1 MLIDVKKRG
10 SIKNSIHFQSNL
22 LATVVTSVILVLF
35 VKVYSRPLLKI
46 HSPSPESRKQI
57 EIKWSLE
64 PPELNTKELK
74 KFVEA
79 NPNSAANPPDKTQN
93 FSFRDQQAAQPK
105 KTDSKELKTLPKV
118 DGNENSTKIVPSH
131 TPSPESR
138 PPVKQE
144 LVKKKLTKESQVE
157 AKAESKAQKA
167 NKSKFEES
175 QKPKSHLGLIEE
187 KSNME
192 IKDRVID
199 LTKKNKSTV
208 ESKQLAMVYPKTP
221 KSAFLKPRPKLSPE
235 LLAGPLM
242 KTSSNAPRVGSIAIE
257 SRLHPYGVYVQ
268 EMLKSIE
275 DQWHHLAA
283 DSLSFIQR
291 DKLNDKITYRF
302 TLLADGSIKN
312 LERKDKGENYL
323 PAELCRQ
330 AIASRVPYGN
340 WTQEMINDFG
350 QSDVITINFNYR

>member
-1 MLIDVKKRG
+1 MLIDVKNRS
-10 SIKNSIHFQSNL
+10 SIQVSLHFQSNL
-22 LATVVTSVILVLF
+22 LATVITTVVLILF

-46 HSPSPESRKQI
+46 QSPSPEPPKQI
-57 EIKWSLE
+57 EIKWSLD
-64 PPELNTKELK
+64 PQELNVKDLK

-79 NPNSAANPPDKTQN
+79 NPNSAINPPDKTEN

-105 KTDSKELKTLPKV
+105 KTIAKELKTLPKV
-118 DGNENSTKIVPSH
+118 DGNEKSTKVVPSNNA
-131 TPSPESR
+131 SPESQ
-138 PPVKQE
+138 PPLEQE
-144 LVKKKLTKESQVE
+144 LVKKKLTEESQVE
-157 AKAESKAQKA
+157 SKPDSKPQNE
-167 NKSKFEES
+167 NKSKLEES
-175 QKPKSHLGLIEE
+175 QKPKTSLGLIEE
-187 KSNME
+187 NSNVE

-199 LTKKNKSTV
+199 LTKTDKSNL

-221 KSAFLKPRPKLSPE
+221 KSPPLKPRPKLSPE

-242 KTSSNAPRVGSIAIE
+242 KTSSNAPRVGALAIE
-257 SRLHPYGVYVQ
+257 CRLHPYGVYVQ
-268 EMLKSIE
+268 EMLKAIE
-275 DQWHHLAA
+275 DQWHLLAA

-312 LERKDKGENYL
+312 LERINKGENYL

>member
-1 MLIDVKKRG
+1 MKNRG
-10 SIKNSIHFQSNL
+10 SIQDSLHFQSNL
-22 LATVVTSVILVLF
+22 LATFITTVVLILF

-46 HSPSPESRKQI
+46 QSPSPESPKQI
-57 EIKWSLE
+57 EIKWSLK
-64 PPELNTKELK
+64 PPDLITKELK

-79 NPNSAANPPDKTQN
+79 NPNSTANPPDKTQN

-138 PPVKQE
+138 PQVKQE

-157 AKAESKAQKA
+157 SKSDSKPQNA
-167 NKSKFEES
+167 NKSKLEES
-175 QKPKSHLGLIEE
+175 QKPKTSLGLIEE
-187 KSNME
+187 KSNVK

-199 LTKKNKSTV
+199 LTKTDKSNL

-221 KSAFLKPRPKLSPE
+221 KSAPLKPRPKLSPE

-242 KTSSNAPRVGSIAIE
+242 KTSSNAPRVGALAIE
-257 SRLHPYGVYVQ
+257 CRLHPYGVYVQ

-291 DKLNDKITYRF
+291 DKF
-302 TLLADGSIKN
+302 
-312 LERKDKGENYL
+312 
-323 PAELCRQ
+323 RQ
-330 AIASRVPYGN
+330 P
-340 WTQEMINDFG
+340 
-350 QSDVITINFNYR
+350 